1 MIKTH
6 IAASGIHAGEYVPC
20 RAKYVPCRIAG
31 KNEHVYF
38 ADEESIQEFNGLND
52 EVQRNIWWE
61 ESDNTDDSRAM
72 MSTLQSGST
81 VDKDE
86 YESVLN
92 AIKNSND
99 HIWDAAGHGMT
110 ARTGEPDHNGVIL
123 DDGWS
128 MTDDHHASVV
138 NESGN
143 DGSGYTTYG
152 KCVLTGYHD
161 RNIKVNTW
169 KHHSISMGRMV
180 QAASLLCR
188 YQGYE

>member
-1 MIKTH
+1 MIP
-6 IAASGIHAGEYVPC
+6 GEYIYDKNAYSRKRYAC
-20 RAKYVPCRIAG
+20 RRICP
-31 KNEHVYF
+31 
-38 ADEESIQEFNGLND
+38 IQD
-52 EVQRNIWWE
+52 Q
-61 ESDNTDDSRAM
+61 
-72 MSTLQSGST
+72 
-81 VDKDE
+81 
-86 YESVLN
+86 
-92 AIKNSND
+92 
-99 HIWDAAGHGMT
+99 
-110 ARTGEPDHNGVIL
+110 